1 MPAKETAKPSNEPTS
16 KDEPISPADMEV
28 IKQMLLQILQ
38 QMQTFSAGLD
48 RLESKLAV
56 PSETHSD
63 PPAPLES
70 PESSTFLIPT
80 KAEIR
85 EDRDQLAQPA
95 DEHAARIEINK
106 QSPSPV
112 LPTLTPL
119 STNPAYVNV
128 KAFPPLQDST
138 NPDYGTVKAFQPLQD
153 SPQALQDIQVA
164 FMPYGNVFGS
174 RPPDLATQRREWR
187 TSYRIRTNL
196 DPHRSSE
203 PQVLKPRHTAA
214 PCIHRAIYAIDRRKP
229 SFTRLHRVPQYSCG

>member
-1 MPAKETAKPSNEPTS
+1 MQAKETAKPSNEPTS

-85 EDRDQLAQPA
+85 EDREQLAQPA
-95 DEHAARIEINK
+95 DEHAARIEINT
-106 QSPSPV
+106 PLPTPV
-112 LPTLTPL
+112 LPALKPL
-119 STNPAYVNV
+119 STHSASVNI
-128 KAFPPLQDST
+128 KALP
-138 NPDYGTVKAFQPLQD
+138 PLQD
-153 SPQALQDIQVA
+153 SPQALQDIHVA

-174 RPPDLATQRREWR
+174 RPPDLATQRREWSN
-187 TSYRIRTNL
+187 SYRIRTNL
-196 DPHRSSE
+196 DPHRPSA
-203 PQVLKPRHTAA
+203 PQVLTPRPRAD
-214 PCIHRAIYAIDRRKP
+214 PCIHRAIYAIDRNKP